1 MNILIKEAYATNVK
15 SDIRKLEGSLTRLV
29 AFSKLMKSDINI
41 HFAKN
46 VLKDI
51 TSPKYHREI

>member
-29 AFSKLMKSDINI
+29 AFSKLMK
-41 HFAKN
+41 K
-46 VLKDI
+46 
-51 TSPKYHREI
+51 